1 MTEIDPD
8 QFIIT
13 RKRKKYKFAKFAN
26 ARNCF
31 EFDEWQWQTTQRQ
44 GNSTCA
50 GPGLAQTGVDIGEGA
65 PGLARRR
72 VDVVEIGAGTGLFVV
87 ELAARHPELVFAAVD
102 VKADRLQKGAYEALE
117 RGIDNVVF
125 IRARADQIDE
135 LFAPD
140 SLQAIWLTFSDPFPK
155 KRSAGRRLTHPMYL
169 KKYANLLCLRP
180 GLKQSEWGGLYV
192 KHDNQEFFEW
202 SLEQLV
208 TEGWRI
214 DELSFDLHESELSD
228 DYKTLTSYEQR
239 WLEEGRTTQFVRAH

>member
-1 MTEIDPD
+1 MSELTTDKALR
-8 QFIIT
+8 FIADGLCDCMGT
-13 RKRKKYKFAKFAN
+13 LEEHHTNGCPQDEVAVAWLAQVQREAAVKTLREA
-26 ARNCF
+26 ARAF
-31 EFDEWQWQTTQRQ
+31 EAATINIQIF
-44 GNSTCA
+44 GNSHEA
-50 GPGLAQTGVDIGEGA
+50 ELV
-65 PGLARRR
+65 R
-72 VDVVEIGAGTGLFVV
+72 VDN
-87 ELAARHPELVFAAVD
+87 AARARFVESL
-102 VKADRLQKGAYEALE
+102 
-117 RGIDNVVF
+117 
-125 IRARADQIDE
+125 RARADQIDE
-135 LFAPD
+135 LFTPG
-140 SLQAIWLTFSDPFPK
+140 SLRAIWLTFSDPFPK

-180 GLKQSEWGGLYV
+180 GLMQSEWGGRYV